1 MTFYKILNRKF
12 QTVFFFIC
20 LTSILGVLY
29 YLFNNS
35 SKGEKAPDFTTEL
48 VNGNNYSLS
57 NSKGNYVILYFW
69 GSWCGPCLR
78 NAPKLVQLDE
88 KYKSI
93 TFVLE
98 SKLDIITIAL
108 EKKGEK
114 WKKVVDKFGFK
125 WEYQIVQYHNLVL
138 SSSIANNYGVFNIP
152 STFLINPTGNI
163 VLSKTSFLEIEQ
175 YLDKIIFKP

>member
-1 MTFYKILNRKF
+1 MTFYKILNNKF
-12 QTVFFFIC
+12 KAAIFFIC
-20 LTSILGVLY
+20 LIAILGALN
-29 YLFNNS
+29 YLLNNP

-69 GSWCGPCLR
+69 GSWCSPCLR
-78 NAPKLVQLDE
+78 NAPKLVQLNE
-88 KYKSI
+88 KYKSK
-93 TFVLE
+93 TFGLE

-175 YLDKIIFKP
+175 YLDKIIIKP

>member
-1 MTFYKILNRKF
+1 MTFYKILNNKF
-12 QTVFFFIC
+12 KAAIFFIC
-20 LTSILGVLY
+20 LIAILGALNY
-29 YLFNNS
+29 FLNNP

-69 GSWCGPCLR
+69 GSWCSPCLR

-88 KYKSI
+88 KYKSK
-93 TFVLE
+93 TFGLE

-125 WEYQIVQYHNLVL
+125 WEYQIVQHHNLVL

-152 STFLINPTGNI
+152 STFLIDPTGNI

-175 YLDKIIFKP
+175 YLDKIIIKP

>member
-1 MTFYKILNRKF
+1 MTFYKILNNKF
-12 QTVFFFIC
+12 KAAIFFIC
-20 LTSILGVLY
+20 LIAILGALNY
-29 YLFNNS
+29 FLDNP

-57 NSKGNYVILYFW
+57 NSKDNYVILYFW
-69 GSWCGPCLR
+69 GSWCSPCLR
-78 NAPKLVQLDE
+78 NAPKLVQLNE
-88 KYKSI
+88 KYKSK
-93 TFVLE
+93 TFGLE

-114 WKKVVDKFGFK
+114 WRKVVDKFGFK

-152 STFLINPTGNI
+152 SIFLIDPTGNI

>member
-1 MTFYKILNRKF
+1 MTFYKILNNKF
-12 QTVFFFIC
+12 KAAIFFIC
-20 LTSILGVLY
+20 LIAILGALNY
-29 YLFNNS
+29 FLDNP

-57 NSKGNYVILYFW
+57 NSKDNYVILYFW
-69 GSWCGPCLR
+69 GSWCSPCLR
-78 NAPKLVQLDE
+78 NAPKLVQLNE
-88 KYKSI
+88 KYKSK
-93 TFVLE
+93 TFGLE
-98 SKLDIITIAL
+98 SKVDIITIAL

-114 WKKVVDKFGFK
+114 WRKVVDKFGFK

>member
-20 LTSILGVLY
+20 LTSILGVFY
-29 YLFNNS
+29 YLFNNP
-35 SKGEKAPDFTTEL
+35 SKAEKAPDFTTEL

-88 KYKSI
+88 KYKSK

-114 WKKVVDKFGFK
+114 WKKVVDS
-125 WEYQIVQYHNLVL
+125 LVL
-138 SSSIANNYGVFNIP
+138 NGNTKSFNTI
-152 STFLINPTGNI
+152 T
-163 VLSKTSFLEIEQ
+163 
-175 YLDKIIFKP
+175 

>member
-1 MTFYKILNRKF
+1 MTFYKILNNKF
-12 QTVFFFIC
+12 KAAIFFIC
-20 LTSILGVLY
+20 LIAILGALNY
-29 YLFNNS
+29 FLDNP

-57 NSKGNYVILYFW
+57 NSKDNYVILYFW
-69 GSWCGPCLR
+69 GSWCSPCLR
-78 NAPKLVQLDE
+78 NAPKLVQLNE
-88 KYKSI
+88 KYKSK
-93 TFVLE
+93 TFGLE
-98 SKLDIITIAL
+98 SKVDIITIAL

-114 WKKVVDKFGFK
+114 WRKVVDKFGFK

-152 STFLINPTGNI
+152 SIFLIDPTGNI

>member
-1 MTFYKILNRKF
+1 MTFYKILNNKF
-12 QTVFFFIC
+12 KAAIFFIC
-20 LTSILGVLY
+20 LIAILGALNY
-29 YLFNNS
+29 FLNNP

-57 NSKGNYVILYFW
+57 NSKDNYVILYFW
-69 GSWCGPCLR
+69 GSWCSPCLR
-78 NAPKLVQLDE
+78 NAPKLVQLNE
-88 KYKSI
+88 KYKSK
-93 TFVLE
+93 TFGLE

-152 STFLINPTGNI
+152 STFLIDPTGNI

-175 YLDKIIFKP
+175 YLDKIIIKP

>member
-1 MTFYKILNRKF
+1 MTFYKILNNKF
-12 QTVFFFIC
+12 KAAIFFIC
-20 LTSILGVLY
+20 LIAILGALNY
-29 YLFNNS
+29 FLDNP

-57 NSKGNYVILYFW
+57 NSKDNYVILYFW
-69 GSWCGPCLR
+69 GSWCSPCLR
-78 NAPKLVQLDE
+78 NAPKLVQLNE
-88 KYKSI
+88 KYKSK
-93 TFVLE
+93 TFGLE
-98 SKLDIITIAL
+98 SKVDIITIAL

-175 YLDKIIFKP
+175 YLDKIIIKP

>member
-1 MTFYKILNRKF
+1 MILYKIIIKKF
-12 QTVFFFIC
+12 QTAFFFIC
-20 LTSILGVLY
+20 LTAILGALY
-29 YLFNNS
+29 YFFNNP
-35 SKGEKAPDFTTEL
+35 SKGQKAFDFTTEL

-78 NAPKLVQLDE
+78 NAPKLVELSE
-88 KYKSI
+88 KYKSK
-93 TFVLE
+93 TFGLE
-98 SKLDIITIAL
+98 SNLDIITIAL

-114 WKKVVDKFGFK
+114 WKKVVDNFGFK

-138 SSSIANNYGVFNIP
+138 SSSIANKYGVFNIP
-152 STFLINPTGNI
+152 SIFLIDPSGKI